1 MIPAPPGDPILPA
14 ISDAW
19 DGEAIGAILN
29 RGLRDETVRSCE
41 PCYVKYKPERY
52 CRIQYQVELEN
63 QDGDILRT
71 PAHVS
76 LYPAKR
82 AEKVAR
88 RNDLPQGG
96 VPHSRLCAAYIP
108 ELAGILQV
116 FPVDLAL
123 PGLSDA
129 ISAEAMARRIKQRLG
144 ERAGGSLEGCE
155 VELVRYKAEKRAVL
169 RYALRGTRIH
179 AVYGKLRSDRG
190 DEISRIAGTLAHSG
204 VPTPEPLAYLADL
217 NMFLQS
223 EGTGVR
229 LADFRSTRE
238 YASWMPAVVDSL
250 VQLHTAE
257 IADLPRPSDSDEV
270 AELQS
275 AADMVAVLLP
285 HLGVAATSLAHRL
298 TARLSRIE
306 GDLAPTHGS
315 FHDDQVLVGNDA
327 VTLIDVDGVKMANPL
342 SDVGHFLSYLS
353 ANGTPDAYERFLT
366 SYGSA
371 LPGVVDNYLVFEAAS
386 LLRWATLPFR
396 ELRPDWP
403 QAVERRVEL
412 ASERLRAA

>member
-1 MIPAPPGDPILPA
+1 MIPAPPADPLLPA
-14 ISDAW
+14 ISAAW
-19 DGEAIGAILN
+19 DGDAIGAILN

-96 VPHSRLCAAYIP
+96 VPHSRLHATYIP
-108 ELAGILQV
+108 ELAAIVQV

-123 PGLSDA
+123 PGLSEA
-129 ISAEAMARRIKQRLG
+129 ISAEAMARRIQQGLG

-169 RYALRGTRIH
+169 RYALRGTRIR

-190 DEISRIAGTLAHSG
+190 DAISRIAGALARAD

-223 EGTGVR
+223 EGAGVR
-229 LADFRSTRE
+229 LADLRSTAE
-238 YASWMPAVVDSL
+238 YASWMPAVVDAL
-250 VQLHTAE
+250 VRLHTAE
-257 IADLPRPSDSDEV
+257 IADLPRPSDSNEV
-270 AELQS
+270 AELQN
-275 AADMVAVLLP
+275 AADTVAVLLP

-298 TARLSRIE
+298 TARLSTIQGNR
-306 GDLAPTHGS
+306 APTHGS
-315 FHDDQVLVGNDA
+315 FHDDQVLVGDA
-327 VTLIDVDGVKMANPL
+327 VTLIDLDGVKMANPL

-353 ANGTPDAYERFLT
+353 ADGASDAYERFLT
-366 SYGSA
+366 SYRSA
-371 LPGVVDNYLVFEAAS
+371 LPGGGDDYLVFEASS

-403 QAVERRVEL
+403 QAVAETSGARM
-412 ASERLRAA
+412 

>member
-1 MIPAPPGDPILPA
+1 LIPAPPPDPRLPG
-14 ISDAW
+14 ISAAW
-19 DGEAIGAILN
+19 DGIAIAAILN
-29 RGLRDETVRSCE
+29 RGLPEETVRSCE

-63 QDGDILRT
+63 QDGDTLRT

-82 AEKVAR
+82 AEKLAKQNR
-88 RNDLPQGG
+88 LPQGEG
-96 VPHSRLCAAYIP
+96 PHSRRRANYIP
-108 ELAGILQV
+108 ELAAIVQV

-129 ISAEAMARRIKQRLG
+129 ISAEAMARRIHQGLG

-169 RYALRGTRIH
+169 RYELRGTRIR

-190 DEISRIAGTLAHSG
+190 DAISRIAGTLARAG
-204 VPTPEPLAYLADL
+204 VATPEPLGYLADL
-217 NMFLQS
+217 NMLLQS

-229 LADFRSTRE
+229 LADLRSTAE
-238 YASWMPAVVDSL
+238 YASWMPAVVDAL
-250 VQLHTAE
+250 VQLHTSE
-257 IADLPRPSDSDEV
+257 IADLPRPSDSNEV

-275 AADMVAVLLP
+275 AADIVAVLLP
-285 HLGVAATSLAHRL
+285 HLGLAAASLAHRL
-298 TARLSRIE
+298 TARLSTIK

-315 FHDDQVLVGNDA
+315 FHDDQVLVGHNSVA
-327 VTLIDVDGVKMANPL
+327 LIDLDGAKMASPL

-371 LPGVVDNYLVFEAAS
+371 LPGEVDDYLVFEAAS
-386 LLRWATLPFR
+386 LLRWAALPFR

-412 ASERLRAA
+412 ACERLRAA